1 MENIKT
7 NECVICGEIVDFL
20 NVKDGVSS
28 KTGVPWFRYTLRIQ
42 TDKETGEYY
51 DVDFFEMKNRF
62 DGKENGKYKAMITIY
77 EEAKAIVTDGEGDI
91 IRVTGKLATE
101 SYVSKTENKII
112 NKLIV
117 KGDYMNRKKEGEK
130 EKTEGYFDPV
140 AIFKGVMFVDK
151 MEELEDKL
159 VITGVVNEYKSKKAT
174 VGHRVEFICDEP
186 ASIEG
191 MKSLVKIDD
200 VANIGAYIKDIV
212 EVKFLPEEETKE
224 LPLREI
230 KGFGTAVEDAKKENE
245 RIKKENERRKELRE
259 NGIKIHKQALVV
271 SGSSGAY
278 TKEEIEENDM
288 PFTTDDINDM
298 LDGIEDKMADLEA
311 QLTYDNINDEDIPF

>member
-1 MENIKT
+1 MEKIKV
-7 NECVICGEIVDFL
+7 NECIIAGEIVDFL
-20 NVKDGVSS
+20 NVKDGVS
-28 KTGVPWFRYTLRIQ
+28 KAGVPWFKYTLRIQ
-42 TDKETGEYY
+42 TDKETSEYH
-51 DVDFFEMKNRF
+51 DVDFFEMRDTFN
-62 DGKENGKYKAMITIY
+62 GKENGRYKAMVTVY
-77 EEAKAIVTDGEGDI
+77 EESKAIATDGEGDI
-91 IRVTGKLATE
+91 IRVVGRLATE
-101 SYVSKTENKII
+101 SYVSKTENKIV

-117 KGDYMNRKKEGEK
+117 KGVYMNRKKEGEK

-191 MKSLVKIDD
+191 TKSLVKVDD

-230 KGFGTAVEDAKKENE
+230 KGFGTAVEDAKRENE
-245 RIKKENERRKELRE
+245 RIEKENARRKELRE
-259 NGIKIHKQALVV
+259 NGLQIHKQGLVV

-278 TKEEIEENDM
+278 TKQEIEENDM
-288 PFTTDDINDM
+288 PFADYDINDM

-311 QLTYDNINDEDIPF
+311 QLTYDNMNEDIPF

>member
-1 MENIKT
+1 MR
-7 NECVICGEIVDFL
+7 
-20 NVKDGVSS
+20 DG
-28 KTGVPWFRYTLRIQ
+28 F
-42 TDKETGEYY
+42 
-51 DVDFFEMKNRF
+51 N
-62 DGKENGKYKAMITIY
+62 GKENGRYKAMVTVY
-77 EEAKAIVTDGEGDI
+77 EESKAIATDGEGDI
-91 IRVTGKLATE
+91 IRVVGRLATE
-101 SYVSKTENKII
+101 SYVSKTENKIV
-112 NKLIV
+112 NKLVI
-117 KGDYMNRKKEGEK
+117 KGMYMNRKKEGEK

-174 VGHRVEFICDEP
+174 VGHRVEFICDEKE
-186 ASIEG
+186 SIEG
-191 MKSLVKIDD
+191 MKSLVKVDD
-200 VANIGAYIKDIV
+200 VANIGAFIKDIV
-212 EVKFLPEEETKE
+212 EVRFLPEEETKE

-230 KGFGTAVEDAKKENE
+230 KGFGSAIEDAKKENE

-259 NGIKIHKQALVV
+259 NGLQIHKQGLVV

-288 PFTTDDINDM
+288 PFTSEDINDM

-311 QLTYDNINDEDIPF
+311 QLTYDNMNEDVPF